1 MQSREELLADDPFF
15 LQPKRPPKKDSHRFL
30 SELGQNDRA
39 WNLAEH
45 SLEEVKGSR
54 VFPLRRGAACRI
66 RPKPDHT
73 RFEARK
79 GPLLL
84 GSNALG

>member
-1 MQSREELLADDPFF
+1 VDQEAILLTDVVSRQELLEDDPFF
-15 LQPKRPPKKDSHRFL
+15 LQPKRPPKQTSTDS
-30 SELGQNDRA
+30 SPSSDENDRA

-45 SLEEVKGSR
+45 SLVELKGSR

-73 RFEARK
+73 
-79 GPLLL
+79 PI
-84 GSNALG
+84 